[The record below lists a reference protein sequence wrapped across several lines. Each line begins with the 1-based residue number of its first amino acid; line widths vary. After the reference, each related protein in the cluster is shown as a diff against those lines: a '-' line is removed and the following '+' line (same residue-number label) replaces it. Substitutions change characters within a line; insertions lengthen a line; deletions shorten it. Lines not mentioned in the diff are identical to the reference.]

1 MKKNFFV
8 TDAKNLKREGL
19 LSGETADQV
28 MARKGLEGVVER
40 DVRVDVRCKPL
51 GDRLLV
57 RRLKEEQKGL
67 IIVPGARRE
76 SSEKGEVVAVGPG
89 RFGELMTTVV
99 GDQVMFTKHGV
110 MELEI
115 DGEVFVLMRESD
127 ILCTF

>member
-1 MKKNFFV
+1 MGKNFFV
-8 TDAKNLKREGL
+8 TSAENLKREGVL
-19 LSGETADQV
+19 VGETADQV
-28 MARKGLEGVVER
+28 MARKGLEGVVEN
-40 DVRVDVRCKPL
+40 DKRVDVKCQPL

-57 RRLKEEQKGL
+57 RRVKEEQKGL
-67 IIVPGARRE
+67 IIVPGAKRE

-89 RFGELMTTVV
+89 RFGEAMVTVV

-110 MELEI
+110 MEIEI